1 MKEDYAIVL
10 DYLPRGYATSF
21 KREPVAQAIGEN
33 FFTLLELMPKPNI
46 ALALRERVYIGE
58 AERDKV
64 QYIKGRLTYD
74 RLTTTGRNE
83 LESVVPD
90 MVKRNEARFI
100 EFFNKAGPITV
111 RQHSLELLPN
121 IGKKH
126 MWALLEEREKKPFE
140 GFKDLCERVK
150 LMPDPVRVL
159 ANRILQEL
167 EGSSKYMLFVRA
179 PARM

>member
-10 DYLPRGYATSF
+10 DYLSRGYAASF

-33 FFTLLELMPKPNI
+33 YFTLLELMPKPGV
-46 ALALRERVYIGE
+46 ALNLRERVYIGE

-74 RLTTTGRNE
+74 KLTTTARNE
-83 LESVVPD
+83 LPSVVSD
-90 MVKRNEARFI
+90 MVKRNETRFI
-100 EFFNKAGPITV
+100 EFFNKAGSITV

-126 MWALLEEREKKPFE
+126 MWGLLEEREKKPFE
-140 GFKDLCERVK
+140 SFKDLCERVK
-150 LMPDPVRVL
+150 LMPDPVRVIT
-159 ANRILQEL
+159 NRILLEL
-167 EGSSKYMLFVRA
+167 EGESKYMLFVRA
-179 PARM
+179 PAHQ